1 MKKIV
6 FAMIAA
12 LAAPLAAHAENA
24 YIGAN
29 VGRAEQKA
37 NIEGLSFKDNTTA
50 YKLYGGYKF
59 DQNFGVEAGFA
70 DLREAEK
77 AGNGARIAAKPQAL
91 YVAATGSLPLNEQFS
106 VFAKLGVARSHVK
119 VSASAAGF
127 SDSASDNRTSAY
139 VSVGAAYALN
149 AKVSLVAEYENFDKV
164 AKDGDS
170 HIKADL
176 LSVGIRY
183 AF

>member
-1 MKKIV
+1 MSVGARGETTPGNLWWGSIDEFRLSVGK
-6 FAMIAA
+6 ARWTAA
-12 LAAPLAAHAENA
+12 FTPPTVAYHRSWILGVPAPAAAPTFSIAG
-24 YIGAN
+24 GA
-29 VGRAEQKA
+29 
-37 NIEGLSFKDNTTA
+37 STT
-50 YKLYGGYKF
+50 
-59 DQNFGVEAGFA
+59 
-70 DLREAEK
+70 
-77 AGNGARIAAKPQAL
+77 
-91 YVAATGSLPLNEQFS
+91 
-106 VFAKLGVARSHVK
+106 
-119 VSASAAGF
+119 
-127 SDSASDNRTSAY
+127 NRTSAY